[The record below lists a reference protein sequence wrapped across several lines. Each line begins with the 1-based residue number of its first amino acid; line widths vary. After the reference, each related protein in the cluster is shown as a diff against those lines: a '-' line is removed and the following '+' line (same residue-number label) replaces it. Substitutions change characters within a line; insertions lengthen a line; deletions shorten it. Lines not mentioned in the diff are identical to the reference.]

1 MASIIN
7 NSNIGKGVNI
17 MIKCNGMD
25 RDDFIHEQVMRIVKE
40 NMEFTNV
47 ACPKA
52 TKASASA
59 SSTGETVKDPKAS
72 SATQGSWDSTNTPGG
87 VSAIAKE
94 KWNVQEIAAM
104 VTKVLVQNG
113 IEFSNKPLPE
123 PTTISASTQPAWK
136 TGEEE
141 VPKMSASTQAVWK
154 KDEPRKPSASTQA
167 GWK

>member
-25 RDDFIHEQVMRIVKE
+25 RDDFIHEQVMKIVQE

-47 ACPKA
+47 ARQKA

-94 KWNVQEIAAM
+94 KWNVKEIAAM
-104 VTKVLVQNG
+104 VTKVLVKNG

-136 TGEEE
+136 TGEEAA
-141 VPKMSASTQAVWK
+141 PKMSASTQAIWK

-167 GWK
+167 GCK

>member
-1 MASIIN
+1 
-7 NSNIGKGVNI
+7 

-25 RDDFIHEQVMRIVKE
+25 RDDFIHEQVMKIVQE

-47 ACPKA
+47 ARQKA

-94 KWNVQEIAAM
+94 K
-104 VTKVLVQNG
+104 
-113 IEFSNKPLPE
+113 
-123 PTTISASTQPAWK
+123 
-136 TGEEE
+136 
-141 VPKMSASTQAVWK
+141 
-154 KDEPRKPSASTQA
+154 
-167 GWK
+167 